1 MLKRK
6 LNYIYN
12 KSFFCCALKPNIKK
26 IEKKEKEKDSNVE
39 MQIMLKKRSVSMKI
53 YCPWIILESW
63 YLDIASISLVWL
75 CLLDSNV

>member
-53 YCPWIILESW
+53 YCP
-63 YLDIASISLVWL
+63 
-75 CLLDSNV
+75 